1 MNSAWIF
8 PGQASQ
14 KVGMGKDLFEKT
26 ELGKQMFNQA
36 NDIMECD
43 ITSIIFNGPDKR
55 LQQTQYTQPA
65 IYIVSVIIGEL
76 LKNKGIRPS
85 AVAGHSLGEYSA
97 LTIADVLDFK
107 TGLLLVKTRAEE
119 MAKAGKNTKGSMA
132 AIIGLNNDL
141 IKEICDQYDGDGIIV
156 AANFNCPKQV
166 VISGTTNAVKSI
178 MNAAKK
184 SGARMTV
191 ELNVSGAF
199 HSPLMASAREALAEK
214 LNSIEISDSQ
224 IPIYVNV
231 DAKPVKNSNEII
243 SSLIRQLENPVLWL
257 ETITNLKKGGF
268 SSFLE
273 IGPGKVLQGLN
284 KRIDRLLQTKSIGSI
299 EQISNYN
306 V

>member
-43 ITSIIFNGPDKR
+43 ITSIIFNGPDKI

-132 AIIGLNNDL
+132 AIIGLDNDL
-141 IKEICDQYDGDGIIV
+141 IKEICNQYDGDGIIV

-199 HSPLMASAREALAEK
+199 HSPLMESARTELESAIDGTQFNK
-214 LNSIEISDSQ
+214 GVC
-224 IPIYVNV
+224 PIYQNV
-231 DAKPVKNSNEII
+231 TATAITKPDEIKG
-243 SSLIRQLENPVLWL
+243 
-257 ETITNLKKGGF
+257 NLKKQLTA
-268 SSFLE
+268 S
-273 IGPGKVLQGLN
+273 VMWT
-284 KRIDRLLQTKSIGSI
+284 QTMQ
-299 EQISNYN
+299 EMISDG
-306 V
+306 

>member
-1 MNSAWIF
+1 MNNAWIF

-14 KVGMGKDLFEKT
+14 KVGMGKDLFEET

-107 TGLLLVKTRAEE
+107 TGLLLVKTRSEE

-132 AIIGLNNDL
+132 AIIGLDNNL
-141 IKEICDQYDGDGIIV
+141 IKEICDQYDGDGIVV

-166 VISGTTNAVKSI
+166 VISGTINAVKSI
-178 MNAAKK
+178 MNSAKK
-184 SGARMTV
+184 NGARMTV

-224 IPIYVNV
+224 IPVYVNV

-257 ETITNLKKGGF
+257 ETITNLKKDGF

>member
-1 MNSAWIF
+1 MNNAWIF

-26 ELGKQMFNQA
+26 ALGKQMFNQA

-107 TGLLLVKTRAEE
+107 TGLLLVKTRSEE

-132 AIIGLNNDL
+132 AIIGLDNNL

-166 VISGTTNAVKSI
+166 VISGTINAVKSI
-178 MNAAKK
+178 MNSAKK

-224 IPIYVNV
+224 IPVYVNV

-257 ETITNLKKGGF
+257 ETITNLKKDGF

>member
-1 MNSAWIF
+1 MNNAWIF

-26 ELGKQMFNQA
+26 ALGKQMFNQA

-76 LKNKGIRPS
+76 LKNKGIRPA

-107 TGLLLVKTRAEE
+107 TGLLLVKTRSEE

-132 AIIGLNNDL
+132 AIIGLDNNL
-141 IKEICDQYDGDGIIV
+141 IKEICDQYDGDGIVV

-166 VISGTTNAVKSI
+166 VISGTINAVKSI
-178 MNAAKK
+178 MNSAKK

-224 IPIYVNV
+224 IPVYVNV

-257 ETITNLKKGGF
+257 ETITNLKKDGF